1 MCSAALTIP
10 SSQAFSLLDVEVPIK
25 VPEETVQV
33 VQMCELLAFKPLVL
47 YVNKEPSGQLS
58 TMRFLVVKSARDAR
72 ASSFGRVCKRSSET
86 KSTGAVQ
93 VIARADR
100 ERERLPVSDSIIVRA
115 DSMII
120 CLQRVMVADINHPQ
134 QL

>member
-72 ASSFGRVCKRSSET
+72 NRAPRASVACVNDHRRRSPQ
-86 KSTGAVQ
+86 VQ
-93 VIARADR
+93 FR
-100 ERERLPVSDSIIVRA
+100 
-115 DSMII
+115 
-120 CLQRVMVADINHPQ
+120 
-134 QL
+134 